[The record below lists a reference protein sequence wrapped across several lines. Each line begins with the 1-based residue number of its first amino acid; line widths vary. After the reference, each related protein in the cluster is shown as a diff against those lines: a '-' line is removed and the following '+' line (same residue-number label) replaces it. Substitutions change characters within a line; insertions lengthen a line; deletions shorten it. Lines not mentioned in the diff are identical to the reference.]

1 MVIGGVV
8 CLTLAVLIGGS
19 GLFAMKR
26 TQGADVTSQV
36 LRAMAPTQLAAAVML
51 AVGGVVALASPT
63 RAGLLVLIV
72 CVTGA
77 VGTVAAG
84 SWQGARYAARRE
96 AAVGCGG
103 GGGCTGCTKVC
114 Q

>member
-1 MVIGGVV
+1 MIIGGVV
-8 CLTLAVLIGGS
+8 CLALAVLVGGS
-19 GLFAMKR
+19 GLFAIR
-26 TQGADVTSQV
+26 RAPGPDVTSQV

-51 AVGGVVALASPT
+51 AAGGVVALASPA
-63 RAGLLVLIV
+63 RVGLLVLIV
-72 CVTGA
+72 CVVGA

-96 AAVGCGG
+96 ATAGCGG
-103 GGGCTGCTKVC
+103 DGGCTGCTKVC